1 MPDEAMRIRT
11 TTELA
16 LTISWRPID
25 SLTTPDGD
33 KLALPL

>member
-1 MPDEAMRIRT
+1 MPDEAMRIRAAT
-11 TTELA
+11 KLA
-16 LTISWRPID
+16 LTISERPID